1 MGVGSSFVTIQHA
14 HNLISQQAAKIDE
27 LIAKAEKAGAAKK
40 IEYQEQIRNTSR
52 CRSLI
57 SPKNGMTL
65 ALRPWWW

>member
-1 MGVGSSFVTIQHA
+1 MRVGSSFVTIQHA

-52 CRSLI
+52 SRSLI

-65 ALRPWWW
+65 ASRPWWW